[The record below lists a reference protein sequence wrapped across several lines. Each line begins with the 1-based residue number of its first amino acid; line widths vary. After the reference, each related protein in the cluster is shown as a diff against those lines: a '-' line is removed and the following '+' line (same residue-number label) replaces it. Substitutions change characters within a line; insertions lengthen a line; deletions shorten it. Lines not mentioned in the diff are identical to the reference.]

1 MGINKKNFYI
11 ILLIVLILIFNL
23 ALSGCKD
30 ESKIEELENR
40 IVELEKE
47 LQEKN
52 KIIEEF
58 NENQQEEEE
67 IIEEETELT
76 KEDVILD
83 VINEYINAIKNDDF
97 EKQLDLT
104 DKSAKLLVE
113 YKNEEY
119 KATTKYS
126 SKDENITDIIF
137 RVDEIKG
144 NRAEGW
150 MEFKQEGLDY
160 SIETKGKVILEKIND
175 NWKIIDYKRKGFML
189 SETIFD
195 IDDISQTK
203 EKVTVTIDRIFF
215 SGSELLIK
223 IIFYNQSEMT
233 ISPGFNYSDSAIVGE
248 NKVQNS
254 VIGPLEGKC
263 ADIYPDSICSDWYLY
278 EWDGE
283 LSENYLLY
291 PGEFYVWESDTNTSF
306 KEWMYEPF
314 EIVIHNNS

>member
-1 MGINKKNFYI
+1 MKKKLYFI
-11 ILLIVLILIFNL
+11 VPFLVLVLVFGLLIL
-23 ALSGCKD
+23 GCTNK
-30 ESKIEELENR
+30 SMIKELENR
-40 IVELEKE
+40 IINLEKE

-52 KIIEEF
+52 KMIKEF
-58 NENQQEEEE
+58 NENKQEE

-76 KEDVILD
+76 EKDIVLD
-83 VINEYINAIKNDDF
+83 IINEYINAIKNDDF
-97 EKQLDLT
+97 ERQVELT

-113 YKNEEY
+113 YKKEEH
-119 KATTKYS
+119 KYS
-126 SKDENITDIIF
+126 YKDEDVTNIIF

-150 MEFKQEGLDY
+150 MEFKQESQDY
-160 SIETKGKVILEKIND
+160 LIETKGKVILEKIN
-175 NWKIIDYKRKGFML
+175 NSWKIIDYKRKGFML

-203 EKVTVTIDRIFF
+203 EKVTVTVDRIFF
-215 SGSELLIK
+215 SGSELLIR
-223 IIFYNQSEMT
+223 IIFNNQSEMT

-248 NKVQNS
+248 NKIQNP
-254 VIGPLEGKC
+254 IIYPLEGRC
-263 ADIYPDSICSDWYLY
+263 SDIYPDSICSDWYIY

-283 LSENYLLY
+283 LSNSYILY

-314 EIVIHNNS
+314 KIILHKST

>member
-1 MGINKKNFYI
+1 MKKKLYFI
-11 ILLIVLILIFNL
+11 VPFLVLVLVFGLLIL
-23 ALSGCKD
+23 GCTNK
-30 ESKIEELENR
+30 SMIKELENR
-40 IVELEKE
+40 IINLEKE

-52 KIIEEF
+52 KMIKEF
-58 NENQQEEEE
+58 NENKQEE

-76 KEDVILD
+76 EKDIVLD
-83 VINEYINAIKNDDF
+83 IINEYINAIKNDDF
-97 EKQLDLT
+97 ERQVELT

-113 YKNEEY
+113 YKKEEH
-119 KATTKYS
+119 KYS
-126 SKDENITDIIF
+126 YKDEDVTNIIF

-150 MEFKQEGLDY
+150 MEFKQESQDY
-160 SIETKGKVILEKIND
+160 LIETKGKVILEKIN
-175 NWKIIDYKRKGFML
+175 NSWKITDYKRKGFML

-203 EKVTVTIDRIFF
+203 EKVTVTVDRIFF
-215 SGSELLIK
+215 SGSELLIR
-223 IIFYNQSEMT
+223 IIFNNQSEMT

-248 NKVQNS
+248 NKIQNP
-254 VIGPLEGKC
+254 IIQPLEGRC
-263 ADIYPDSICSDWYLY
+263 SDIYPDSICSDWYVY

-283 LSENYLLY
+283 LSNSYILY

-314 EIVIHNNS
+314 KIILHKST